1 MLLALTGS
9 ARPHEICYLDIC
21 YLIRHSSAY
30 SFHFSKI
37 TKTAR
42 KNKIIHKINCNRI
55 NFTSSKNLC
64 VYDHIHLYIKRT
76 QNIRNRENQLL
87 LGTTSPHNAV
97 SIQTISRWLVH
108 VLSVANKK
116 CIHL

>member
-1 MLLALTGS
+1 MNFLDTLDSNKLKLKLLTYINAFS
-9 ARPHEICYLDIC
+9 SDRAARPHEICYLDIC

-76 QNIRNRENQLL
+76 
-87 LGTTSPHNAV
+87 
-97 SIQTISRWLVH
+97 
-108 VLSVANKK
+108 
-116 CIHL
+116 